1 VNGGNLNPNGSDLD
15 KNNIIKPTFDTL
27 LEEGCKAF
35 KTYPIDLEE
44 LFLSCYEMMWQGA
57 ILKDTMPIIIRKAE
71 VTPEVWPNPLLSLND
86 VQSMVNS
93 TLEKRAKSTD
103 ELLCT
108 LKEEQD
114 GENLIMLTLII
125 LLLALLVLLKLI
137 HKQVTHQRAVLQ
149 CQTHQH
155 KQMNHYHS

>member
-1 VNGGNLNPNGSDLD
+1 
-15 KNNIIKPTFDTL
+15 
-27 LEEGCKAF
+27 
-35 KTYPIDLEE
+35 
-44 LFLSCYEMMWQGA
+44 MMWQGA

-93 TLEKRAKSTD
+93 TLERRAKSTD

-114 GENLIMLTLII
+114 GKNLIILTLII

-137 HKQVTHQRAVLQ
+137 HKQVAHQRATLQ